1 MGYFCDLQLISQLL
15 RLYEEDRSIDRL
27 FWKLNL
33 TQCNKESCL
42 WYFAP
47 IDLSVIEHRKMFVNN
62 LSKDPLS
69 FMTIKKSQYDSTD
82 RVKGFKF

>member
-1 MGYFCDLQLISQLL
+1 MSYFCNLQVISQLL

-27 FWKLNL
+27 FWKLSL
-33 TQCNKESCL
+33 TQCNKKSCL
-42 WYFAP
+42 WYFTP

-62 LSKDPLS
+62 LSKDPRS
-69 FMTIKKSQYDSTD
+69 FMTIKKSQDDSTD